1 MATGGADWQRRSTIE
16 YAGSSQVIYSNGSR
30 TLTVVVDH
38 GALGA
43 GAEHAV
49 TSAVLTGSAT
59 PTDASSTAGPPPSTT
74 NTASDHG
81 KDGSTFS

>member
-1 MATGGADWQRRSTIE
+1 MPAGGPSWRRASTIE
-16 YAGSSQVIYSNGSR
+16 YAGSSEVIYSDGSR

-49 TSAVLTGSAT
+49 TSAVLTASST
-59 PTDASSTAGPPPSTT
+59 PTDASSTAGPPQSTT
-74 NTASDHG
+74 NTASDHV